1 MKNLVNEVTNI
12 TFQQKYHDYVGLTR
26 NPMPSREISDKFPS
40 SIYKIKFPSLRSGKL
55 LILYRW
61 YQSLASLGKFLYGLS
76 GNSGRKNVTHNHDRV
91 LYFFFI
97 DVDECLA
104 NTHDC
109 HEDALCNNKIG
120 SYNCSCKQGYEGNG
134 FNCSDIDECTTDAHT
149 CHSDALCKNTKGS
162 FNCTCHNGFEGD
174 GHNCTGRELIFSTG
188 SSRLYQSPIFADGL
202 QILHLLDSKFP
213 YSKKFQYRN
222 QGFEALSSC
231 FQTQCIV
238 CWDENMSI

>member
-1 MKNLVNEVTNI
+1 MVLVPR
-12 TFQQKYHDYVGLTR
+12 FA
-26 NPMPSREISDKFPS
+26 REI
-40 SIYKIKFPSLRSGKL
+40 L
-55 LILYRW
+55 LW
-61 YQSLASLGKFLYGLS
+61 AKWEKQT
-76 GNSGRKNVTHNHDRV
+76 KNVTHNHDIE

-104 NTHDC
+104 NTHEC

-120 SYNCSCKQGYEGNG
+120 SYNCSCKPGYEGNG

-174 GHNCTGRELIFSTG
+174 GHNCAGKQLVLSTP
-188 SSRLYQSPIFADGL
+188 SSRPYQSPIFADGL
-202 QILHLLDSKFP
+202 QIFHLLGSKFP
-213 YSKKFQYRN
+213 YSKNFQYRN

-231 FQTQCIV
+231 F
-238 CWDENMSI
+238 